1 MAALPCNIVLQGCIQ
16 FWDLC
21 VHSHYKLS
29 RYASSACKLSLPW
42 LRDGGWG
49 RSRGARWA
57 RAQRRKIPALPSLLA
72 FIQLSSMTLPVNP
85 RIHQQHAHLVRFMCF
100 CEISMIYMIYYSFCL
115 FLNILITNKQLIDKS
130 TKNANLR
137 QPPPTSAKLTCPREH
152 LTTQNKGFCMFLN
165 PKNLKFIREK
175 CPSANLR
182 QPPPTSANLRQPFPM
197 F

>member
-1 MAALPCNIVLQGCIQ
+1 MTSESHRPLGHKVTRRHDMAALPCNIVLQGCIQ

-72 FIQLSSMTLPVNP
+72 FIQLSSMTLPVYP

-130 TKNANLR
+130 TK
-137 QPPPTSAKLTCPREH
+137 
-152 LTTQNKGFCMFLN
+152 
-165 PKNLKFIREK
+165 K
-175 CPSANLR
+175 CKS
-182 QPPPTSANLRQPFPM
+182 PPTSANLRQTHLPSRAFDHSTQGFLHVSEPTKP
-197 F
+197 